1 MLLNGLTVIAV
12 VFLTSFIVF
21 GIEHINDPEIKK
33 QAPPPIIRIT
43 TTYDKYGNEKINNV
57 KVIYKTEEYKK

>member
-12 VFLTSFIVF
+12 VFLASFIVF
-21 GIEHINDPEIKK
+21 GIEHINDPQIKK

-43 TTYDKYGNEKINNV
+43 TTYDKYGNEKIDNV